1 MPTLLLAAVLLLGII
16 VLSLAIYSNSATR
29 TQYREGYASG
39 SDMNR
44 SSIHLAL
51 IAVAVVAGIALL
63 SLLWSLADNL
73 PSLDPAAEE
82 TITTAPATS
91 EPAQEEE

>member
-51 IAVAVVAGIALL
+51 IAVAVVAGIVLT
-63 SLLWSLADNL
+63 SRIWSLDDNL

-82 TITTAPATS
+82 TSTTAPATS
-91 EPAQEEE
+91 EPAQDEE

>member
-44 SSIHLAL
+44 SSIHLVL
-51 IAVAVVAGIALL
+51 IAVFVVAGIVLT
-63 SLLWSLADNL
+63 SRIWSLDDNL

-82 TITTAPATS
+82 TSTTALAT
-91 EPAQEEE
+91 PTTADNH